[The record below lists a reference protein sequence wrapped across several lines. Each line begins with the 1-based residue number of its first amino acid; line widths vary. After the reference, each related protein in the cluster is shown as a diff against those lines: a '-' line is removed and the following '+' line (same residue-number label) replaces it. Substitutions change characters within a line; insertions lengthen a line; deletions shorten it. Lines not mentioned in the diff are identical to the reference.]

1 MKLACRCLV
10 FAVCGLVVW
19 CAPASAQIARPA
31 SGTYDVVALMVEFQP
46 DTSRFTTGE
55 GTFGGD
61 LYGGLLPKV
70 DPLPHDYNYFQAHLN
85 FLSDYVNRVSDGRVG
100 IRPHLLP
107 EIVRV
112 SQPMSTYAPVGTD
125 SDSDAE
131 LSKLAVLVREAWEQ
145 ATDSGLPAM
154 IPERTAF
161 VIFHAGVGR
170 DIELIGTT
178 LDKTPQ
184 DLPSLFF
191 DEAALNRHL
200 GGASMEF
207 AGIPIDN
214 ALIMPRTETRLGT
227 DFIADEP
234 FLLELSINGLLA
246 ASFFNFLG
254 VPDLF
259 DTESGQSAIGPY
271 GLMDPQGFFAY
282 RGLFPPEPAAWTKQ
296 YLGWTAPIILA
307 GDGPQTVSLEAA
319 SLPGSSASAKAVGSE
334 SEYFLIENRH
344 RDPEN
349 DGLTLRVWQ
358 NGEIVEQ
365 HIENGDPE
373 FNSFVVDGFIGGVVV
388 GVDNYDWAL
397 PGGLDD
403 EDNELNGGIL
413 IWHIDER
420 RLAAGF
426 PTNSVNVGT
435 DTRAIDLE
443 EADGAQ
449 DIGFPSGPFGTQADL
464 GTPFDFWY
472 LGNPVVAITQ
482 TGQEVRLYRNRFGPD
497 THPSSETN
505 GGGPSFVVLEEFSEP
520 GATMSFTYDL
530 TSIDGIEPV
539 ELDLPTPLGPT
550 YGYGSGLAA
559 SDVGLAIY
567 ASNEAVFWGEGDA
580 TLWTSS
586 GAFPSLVNG
595 LAVLHMIPSGYPAV
609 AVWKPAGEI
618 FQVEHFIDLPEEYHD
633 WTPVSPI
640 VYTNFERAASY
651 NFLMRGT
658 TVRP

>member
-1 MKLACRCLV
+1 M
-10 FAVCGLVVW
+10 
-19 CAPASAQIARPA
+19 
-31 SGTYDVVALMVEFQP
+31 
-46 DTSRFTTGE
+46 
-55 GTFGGD
+55 
-61 LYGGLLPKV
+61 
-70 DPLPHDYNYFQAHLN
+70 
-85 FLSDYVNRVSDGRVG
+85 
-100 IRPHLLP
+100 
-107 EIVRV
+107 
-112 SQPMSTYAPVGTD
+112 
-125 SDSDAE
+125 
-131 LSKLAVLVREAWEQ
+131 
-145 ATDSGLPAM
+145 
-154 IPERTAF
+154 
-161 VIFHAGVGR
+161 
-170 DIELIGTT
+170 
-178 LDKTPQ
+178 
-184 DLPSLFF
+184 
-191 DEAALNRHL
+191 
-200 GGASMEF
+200 
-207 AGIPIDN
+207 
-214 ALIMPRTETRLGT
+214 
-227 DFIADEP
+227 
-234 FLLELSINGLLA
+234 
-246 ASFFNFLG
+246 
-254 VPDLF
+254 
-259 DTESGQSAIGPY
+259 
-271 GLMDPQGFFAY
+271 
-282 RGLFPPEPAAWTKQ
+282 
-296 YLGWTAPIILA
+296 
-307 GDGPQTVSLEAA
+307 
-319 SLPGSSASAKAVGSE
+319 
-334 SEYFLIENRH
+334 
-344 RDPEN
+344 
-349 DGLTLRVWQ
+349 
-358 NGEIVEQ
+358 EQ

-373 FNSFVVDGFIGGVVV
+373 FNSFVVDGFIGGIVV

-595 LAVLHMIPSGYPAV
+595 LTVLHMIPSGYPAV

-651 NFLMRGT
+651 NFLMRGDNRSAVIRAGT
-658 TVRP
+658 EGVIATSSPEESGAVSLVAISTELGSTPVVIGRSATSINDTDWSYDLGIDARVGQAVIGAEPDGFVVAIPVTNRGELWILHPGGDVGTIDVRGEALALGGATDDSLSAYPVLADFDLDGQLDVLVAYGNLLLA